1 MVNYM
6 IVEVG
11 EVKEGLEPGD
21 NECRQFREVRISER
35 REKQYGMAEEESES
49 RRRIDSWESET
60 CLISD
65 KKGQQW
71 KADFKLEERE
81 CWVDKA
87 LNWVDLSKF
96 QEL

>member
-1 MVNYM
+1 MVKVVLGISVRKPLMSSGKSDFIGMVNYM

-49 RRRIDSWESET
+49 RRRIDS
-60 CLISD
+60 
-65 KKGQQW
+65 
-71 KADFKLEERE
+71 
-81 CWVDKA
+81 
-87 LNWVDLSKF
+87 
-96 QEL
+96 